1 MPTLNLQVAAGA
13 DDADELDDGTGF
25 DGVDTE
31 VNCRANS
38 TASSRSNGGF
48 RFTGVTIPQGTTIL
62 AATLEVV
69 PIDATNDNPNVDISA
84 EDVDNA
90 VSFVTTA
97 DVTSRVRTTATV
109 TWAED
114 NIPSPDT
121 SPDITAVIQEVID
134 RAGWVSGNA
143 LVVFMDGRSDLS
155 RQFRVASFEHATLA
169 AVKLDIT
176 YGSPQTVTPSPLA
189 IPIVFP
195 TPTVVSLRTATPTPV
210 TLPIAFPVPILAL
223 STVTPSPVTVPIVL
237 PAVGLVS
244 VLLSPDPLVI
254 PIAFPAPTIG
264 GVRIMSPSPIAVPIV
279 LPTPGVGVDTPLKH
293 RHRAVI
299 TTPAGTPV
307 GQIIG

>member
-1 MPTLNLQVAAGA
+1 MTTLNLQVAAGA
-13 DDADELDDGTGF
+13 DDAHELDDGTGF

-38 TASSRSNGGF
+38 TASNRSNGGF

-62 AATLEVV
+62 TATLEVV

-90 VSFVTTA
+90 VSFGTTA

-143 LVVFMDGRSDLS
+143 LVVFMDGRFDLS
-155 RQFRVASFEHATLA
+155 KQFRVASFEHATLA

-176 YGSPQTVTPSPLA
+176 YGSPQTATPSALGLPLAFTTASLLWRMIPSALALPLSLQVPAISLSLVTPNPLSLPLSFPIPAAGTPSVSPSA
-189 IPIVFP
+189 
-195 TPTVVSLRTATPTPV
+195 AD
-210 TLPIAFPVPILAL
+210 LPIAFPTPTLLAVRVVLPSPLAL
-223 STVTPSPVTVPIVL
+223 PLSLSTPAAYISYQAGIRHRGLITNRSETVLSHVTV
-237 PAVGLVS
+237 
-244 VLLSPDPLVI
+244 
-254 PIAFPAPTIG
+254 
-264 GVRIMSPSPIAVPIV
+264 
-279 LPTPGVGVDTPLKH
+279 
-293 RHRAVI
+293 
-299 TTPAGTPV
+299 
-307 GQIIG
+307 